1 MDTAGGRSMKERY
14 ARNIGTVTSEEQE
27 ILRGSAVCVVGCGGL
42 GGGVIEGLARI
53 GVGRLTIIDGDVFE
67 MSNLN
72 RQIFSNEDNLGHS
85 KAVETRLQLKKINSE
100 VKVNSIQTVLDE
112 DNAAELV
119 YGHDV
124 VVDALD
130 SVRSRIILENACEA
144 ENIPLVHGA
153 IEGWHGQ
160 VAVAMPGNRLLRGI
174 YGEESFANEGG
185 KHSNSFFTA
194 SVISAIEVAETIK
207 LLLDRDGKLTGRMLT
222 LDLLGNEYEIVEF

>member
-42 GGGVIEGLARI
+42 GGGVIEGLTRI

-72 RQIFSNEDNLGHS
+72 RQLFSNEDNIGHS
-85 KAVETRLQLKKINSE
+85 KAVDTRLQLKKINSD
-100 VKVNSIQTVLDE
+100 VQVNSIQTVLDE
-112 DNAAELV
+112 DNALELIH
-119 YGHDV
+119 GHDV

-130 SVRSRIILENACEA
+130 SVRSRITLEEACET
-144 ENIPLVHGA
+144 EKIPLVHGA
-153 IEGWHGQ
+153 IEGWNGQ
-160 VAVAMPGNRLLRGI
+160 VAVIMPGDRILQGI
-174 YGEESFANEGG
+174 YGGAPFADEGS
-185 KHSNSFFTA
+185 KPSNSFFTA
-194 SVISAIEVAETIK
+194 SVISAIEVAETVK

-222 LDLLGNEYEIVEF
+222 LDLLGNEYEIIEF